1 MPSPHIPPP
10 PLAQSQ
16 GAPQPVHVAVVIV
29 SFRTAALTIEALRSL
44 EQERSGGELQLQAFV
59 IDNDSGDFPAIA
71 RAIEENRWSSWASVH
86 AAPRNG
92 GFAYGNNLGFELAF
106 DRGRPEYLYLLNPD
120 AQVRPGAVRTL
131 VQFMQAHPQVG
142 IAGSGFEN
150 EDGSEWPI
158 AFRFPSLMSEIN
170 SGLQFAPVSRL
181 LRRWVVARVMTQVSQ
196 PVDWISGASMLIR
209 ADVIASVGG
218 LDENYFLYFEET
230 DFCFRARRAGF
241 PTWYVPASRVMH
253 ISGQSTSVTDRKAKP
268 RRLPGYWFESRRR
281 YFAATYGVPL
291 AMVID
296 LVAFVAYSLGV
307 AKSALLARREQSVP
321 HFVRDLLRHSILWSA
336 NRQLPPAR
344 CFKAP
349 QKSASTAAARW
360 SAPLSSSSG
369 AT

>member
-1 MPSPHIPPP
+1 MPLPETTSPT
-10 PLAQSQ
+10 LAQSNAVQ
-16 GAPQPVHVAVVIV
+16 TVRVAVVIV
-29 SFRTAALTIEALRSL
+29 TYRTAALAIKALRSL
-44 EQERSGGELQLQAFV
+44 EQERSGGELQLRAFV

-71 RAIEENRWSSWASVH
+71 SAIEANCWSGWASVH

-106 DRGRPEYLYLLNPD
+106 REGRPEYLYLLNPD
-120 AQVRPGAVRTL
+120 AQVRHGAIRTL
-131 VQFMQAHPQVG
+131 VQFMQSHLQVG

-170 SGLQFAPVSRL
+170 SGLQFGPVSRL
-181 LRRWVVARVMTQVSQ
+181 LHRWVVARVMTPVSQ

-253 ISGQSTSVTDRKAKP
+253 ISGQSTSVTTRNAKA
-268 RRLPGYWFESRRR
+268 RRLPAYWFESRRR

-291 AMVID
+291 AVVID
-296 LVAFVAYSLGV
+296 LVAVAAYSLGV
-307 AKSALLARREQSVP
+307 VKNALLARRAQSVP
-321 HFVRDLLRHSILWSA
+321 HFVRDLLRHSILWRA
-336 NRQLPPAR
+336 NRKLPPAC
-344 CFKAP
+344 CFKPPQAP
-349 QKSASTAAARW
+349 TSDAAAHW
-360 SAPLSSSSG
+360 NAPLSSSGG